1 MSTKLTCDNF
11 DLAERLGEG
20 PPWGCDSVLWKPCG
34 VLGAGGPWGSR
45 PAPWWCRWCPMLSY
59 WLCWANMAASRSPM
73 LTAPIPDWIF
83 CIFWMPAPPLAAAP
97 LEFIPRLPSAEA
109 GNGTPWPCKKR
120 WSWVKNTIMI
130 RCGWDVRDY
139 FWEVKTR
146 QRYELFTLKRP
157 CLAIIFL
164 QFQIIWAELGRID

>member
-1 MSTKLTCDNF
+1 MESRNLPKSPYLCTCGQDDLVLSMDHPICSKNLTCDNF

-73 LTAPIPDWIF
+73 LTAPIPPWIF
-83 CIFWMPAPPLAAAP
+83 CIFWIPAPPLAAAP
-97 LEFIPRLPSAEA
+97 LGPPGPRLPSAEA
-109 GNGTPWPCKKR
+109 GNGTPWP
-120 WSWVKNTIMI
+120 
-130 RCGWDVRDY
+130 
-139 FWEVKTR
+139 
-146 QRYELFTLKRP
+146 
-157 CLAIIFL
+157 
-164 QFQIIWAELGRID
+164 